1 MYHYPTALL
10 ALILGGG
17 EGTVPDTVVSV
28 TDSAGVRI
36 TMSAVSDGGN
46 GSACPLAETPDM
58 RLASPASGE
67 WTLFRVEDLD
77 RMDDG
82 RLVVLNRGSHELFVF
97 GQDGQFLQSLGRQGE
112 GPGEFIDPIEFDFV
126 ASDSIIVWDWGLG
139 RIVLFGPDL
148 SHERSVRLEPPAPN
162 PTGRLGV
169 LGRGTIVL
177 GSHDLRR
184 FEAQLLTPQ
193 SLQVLRYDWSGRLID
208 TLATLPYGERG
219 WVDRESR
226 MAGGPLFESRGVFS
240 TRGDLLYMSDGRSPE
255 VRIHRGIQL
264 ESIVRWEPGDLSVR
278 KEDVEAF
285 GADYLAPRPG
295 DDERAS
301 RLRGRLNPV
310 QLRRKRLDVLPVKDR
325 FPAVTEIQIDD
336 QDRMWIRAFT
346 RPTATATEWLGF
358 TATGA
363 FMCSLSVPKALTV
376 FRFDSS
382 AVVAVHRDEA
392 DVESVEV
399 RSFRVPS
406 ATARKDAR

>member
-1 MYHYPTALL
+1 MYHYPAALL
-10 ALILGGG
+10 ALVLGGG

-36 TMSAVSDGGN
+36 TMSAVSDGGSGN
-46 GSACPLAETPDM
+46 VCPLAETPDV

-82 RLVVLNRGSHELFVF
+82 RLVVLNRGSQELFVF
-97 GQDGQFLQSLGRQGE
+97 SRDGEFLQSFGRQGE

-126 ASDSIIVWDWGLG
+126 AGDSIIVWDWGLG
-139 RIVLFGPDL
+139 RVVLFGPDL
-148 SHERSVRLEPPAPN
+148 SHERSVMVEPPVLN
-162 PTGRLGV
+162 PTGRMGV
-169 LGRGTIVL
+169 LGREAIAL
-177 GSHDLRR
+177 GSNDRR
-184 FEAQLLTPQ
+184 RLETQLTPQ
-193 SLQVLRYDWSGRLID
+193 FLQVLRYDWSGRLID
-208 TLATLPYGERG
+208 TLATLPNGERG

-226 MAGGPLFESRGVFS
+226 MVSGPLFDSRGVFA
-240 TRGDLLYMSDGRSPE
+240 TRADVLYTSDGRSPE
-255 VRIHRGIQL
+255 VRIHRGSRL

-278 KEDVEAF
+278 KEDVEAYRT
-285 GADYLAPRPG
+285 DYLAPRPG
-295 DDERAS
+295 DSELAS
-301 RLRGRLNPV
+301 RLRGSLNPV

-399 RSFRVPS
+399 RSFRVPP
-406 ATARKDAR
+406 TTRK